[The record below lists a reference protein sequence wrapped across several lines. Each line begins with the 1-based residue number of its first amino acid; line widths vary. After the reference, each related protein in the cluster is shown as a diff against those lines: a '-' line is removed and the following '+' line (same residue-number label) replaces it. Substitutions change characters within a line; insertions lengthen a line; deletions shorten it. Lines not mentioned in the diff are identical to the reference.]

1 MLSIINYEFWARI
14 LSTQFPQM
22 QNGYPPNLKNRNQ
35 GLFSEGGGHNPKDV
49 REVLGVESGD
59 CISFI
64 AEDGI
69 CTGINLPAYICQD
82 TLQWL
87 PSIVSVWRYR
97 FVIRAQSGKTQ
108 NTYNLRRFLLMPL
121 SGGLKP

>member
-1 MLSIINYEFWARI
+1 MGENLIPPIPSNAKWLSPKFEKQKSGTF
-14 LSTQFPQM
+14 F
-22 QNGYPPNLKNRNQ
+22 
-35 GLFSEGGGHNPKDV
+35 GGGHNPKDV
-49 REVLGVESGD
+49 REVLGVETGD
-59 CISFI
+59 CTSFI
-64 AEDGI
+64 AEGGI